1 MRNLY
6 PSLDPVPYSQEF
18 KIRVAQNDTKVGELR
33 NQSDEKWLTMSAGN
47 ANESTIF
54 GAFDES
60 LEDLGFARS
69 MQLQGGNCFVPID
82 GQARI
87 NQQIQESS
95 NLGQGVGKIIHRFN
109 QTVEAKIVCK
119 CCDNIAQPF
128 PSVDLRS
135 VLQDPG

>member
-69 MQLQGGNCFVPID
+69 MQLQSGYCFVTVD
-82 GQARI
+82 GQASF
-87 NQQIQESS
+87 NQQIQEGS
-95 NLGQGVGKIIHRFN
+95 NLGQGAGKIIHRFN
-109 QTVEAKIVCK
+109 QAVEAK
-119 CCDNIAQPF
+119 NH
-128 PSVDLRS
+128 
-135 VLQDPG
+135 LQML